1 MLTTDYDE
9 AIIENAIYLPML
21 VIILSR
27 DLKIIENSQ
36 FKIKQPYIN
45 HVESVI
51 RAIQRDLSKT
61 KKYMFDNKIKVEK
74 IGTEGT
80 FTEYLILRKGYEG
93 KRRYFNPV
101 LKTRSEELLNEYLLN
116 KKSDPPA

>member
-1 MLTTDYDE
+1 MLTIDYDE

-21 VIILSR
+21 IIILNR
-27 DLKIIENSQ
+27 DLKVIESSQ
-36 FKIKQPYIN
+36 FKIKQPYLN

-51 RAIQRDLSKT
+51 RTIQRDLSKA
-61 KKYMFDNKIKVEK
+61 KKYMHDNKIKVEK
-74 IGTEGT
+74 MGTEGT
-80 FTEYLILRKGYEG
+80 FTDYLIIQRGYEG

-116 KKSDPPA
+116 RKSDPPV